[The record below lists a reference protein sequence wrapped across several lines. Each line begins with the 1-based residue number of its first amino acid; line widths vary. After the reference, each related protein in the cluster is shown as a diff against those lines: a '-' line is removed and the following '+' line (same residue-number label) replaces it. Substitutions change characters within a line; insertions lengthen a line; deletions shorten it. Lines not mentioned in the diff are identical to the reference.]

1 MRFLLYGAYGYTG
14 YQIAA
19 EAVRRG
25 WQPILAGR
33 NGPRLQ
39 ALAERWG
46 LPYRVVALDDEEG
59 LRRALADVPV
69 VLHCAGPFA
78 LTARPM
84 VAACLATGTH
94 YLDITGEVAVFEALA
109 ALDAE
114 ARAAGVML
122 LPGVG
127 FDVVPSDSLAVH
139 LKRRL
144 PTATHLELAFVG
156 LGSGA
161 SHGTAVTMLYH
172 LHRTGQG
179 VVRRHGR
186 LVATP
191 LGQPVRMLDW
201 GRGPRRMMA
210 IPWGDVSTAYYS
222 TGIPNIT
229 VYTRAVFVPALLRLG
244 TRLVRWKPLY
254 RGLRRWL
261 DARVTG
267 PDSQA
272 LRQGQSL
279 LWGQVRDE
287 QGRTATAWMRTPNGY
302 AFTVQAALALVERVV
317 QGEVYPGFQTP
328 AKAYGPDEVL
338 ALPGVGRWD
347 GATPPW

>member
-14 YQIAA
+14 RLIVA
-19 EAVRRG
+19 EAVRQG
-25 WQPILAGR
+25 WQPVLAGR
-33 NGPRLQ
+33 DGQRLQ
-39 ALAERWG
+39 ALAWG
-46 LPYRVVALDDEEG
+46 LPYRVVALEDGEG
-59 LRRALADVPV
+59 LQQALAEMSV

-78 LTARPM
+78 FTARPM

-109 ALDAE
+109 GLDDE

-122 LPGVG
+122 LPGAG

-156 LGSGA
+156 LGGGT
-161 SHGTAVTMLYH
+161 SHGTAATMLYH
-172 LHRTGQG
+172 LHRTGRG
-179 VVRRHGR
+179 VVRRQGQ

-201 GRGPRRMMA
+201 GRGPRRMAA

-229 VYTRAVFVPALLRLG
+229 VYTRAAFSPPLMRLG
-244 TRLVRWKPLY
+244 AWLVRWRPLY
-254 RGLRRWL
+254 RWLRRRL

-267 PDSQA
+267 PGPEA
-272 LRQGQSL
+272 LQRGKSL

-302 AFTVQAALALVERVV
+302 ALTVQTALALVERALR
-317 QGEVYPGFQTP
+317 GEVHPGFQTP
-328 AKAYGPDEVL
+328 ARAYGPDWVL
-338 ALPGVGRWD
+338 DLPGVRRWD
-347 GATPPW
+347 GEHPPSW